1 MTYSFHLVN
10 GIAVITVSRSS
21 DNNKRHYRFD
31 VDNDELIA
39 TISKAFDGFSDFK
52 KIEDQK

>member
-1 MTYSFHLVN
+1 VHGYL
-10 GIAVITVSRSS
+10 IAKFIFFS
-21 DNNKRHYRFD
+21 FD

>member
-1 MTYSFHLVN
+1 MKKPVVN
-10 GIAVITVSRSS
+10 KSYFDFFS
-21 DNNKRHYRFD
+21 FD

-52 KIEDQK
+52 KIEGQ